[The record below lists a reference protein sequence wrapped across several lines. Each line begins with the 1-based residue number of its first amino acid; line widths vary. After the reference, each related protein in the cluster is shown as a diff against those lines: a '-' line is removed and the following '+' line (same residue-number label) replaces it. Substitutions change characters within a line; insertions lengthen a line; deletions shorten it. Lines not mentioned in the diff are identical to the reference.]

1 MAKALGMI
9 ETRGL
14 IASIVAADAMVKAA
28 DVRLIKKEK
37 VDAGLVAVLVE
48 GDVGAVQAAVDAGKY
63 AAAKA
68 GVLVSAH
75 VIPRPD
81 DGVGVILAEQPKK
94 DQEISRTNKKDTK
107 AKSISPKVDS
117 TQEEPP
123 SN

>member
-94 DQEISRTNKKDTK
+94 DQEISKTNKKDTK

-123 SN
+123 IN

>member
-94 DQEISRTNKKDTK
+94 DQEISKTNKKDTK

>member
-81 DGVGVILAEQPKK
+81 DGVGVILAEQ
-94 DQEISRTNKKDTK
+94 
-107 AKSISPKVDS
+107 
-117 TQEEPP
+117 
-123 SN
+123 

>member
-94 DQEISRTNKKDTK
+94 DQEILKTNKKNTK

-117 TQEEPP
+117 IQEEPP